1 MAKLFVLLK
10 IKDASGIGWLQ
21 NYTSYGAYTV
31 SYILDEYQDTRL
43 DLQKLNADVLTH
55 AQAKSAIFADAYRGY
70 INLKLGASITE
81 DFPDLVITEDS
92 PKVRYDMTADD
103 FASGVNFNKIVFKK
117 YIRDRFNDK
126 VKELRNNYSIL
137 EQLSFEQQKQ
147 EAAKYVE
154 NNSASVPM
162 LTTLAIARSITVA
175 QLVEK
180 INLKVTS
187 FNNSIAVLLGQ
198 QKVLEDEVDV
208 LSDLASCHRWRHK
221 KLGIGVTAQQFTA
234 EPELGPPALKIQ
246 F

>member
-21 NYTSYGAYTV
+21 SYTSYGAYTV
-31 SYILDEYQDTRL
+31 SYILDEYQDARL

-55 AQAKSAIFADAYRGY
+55 AQAKSGIFADAYRGY
-70 INLKLGASITE
+70 INLKLGTSIVE
-81 DFPDLVITEDS
+81 DFPEVVVTEDA
-92 PKVRYDMTADD
+92 PKVRYDMIADD
-103 FASGVNFNKIVFKK
+103 FAAGVNFNKIVFKK

-126 VKELRNNYSIL
+126 VKELGKNYSVL
-137 EQLSFEQQKQ
+137 EQLSLEQQKE
-147 EAAKYVE
+147 EAAKYTA

-162 LTTLAIARSITVA
+162 LTTLATARGITVA

-180 INLKVTS
+180 INSKVTS
-187 FNNSIAVLLGQ
+187 FNSSVATLLGQ
-198 QKVLEDEVDV
+198 QKALEDEVDA
-208 LSDLASCHRWRHK
+208 LTDMASCHRWRHT
-221 KLGIGVTAQQFTA
+221 KLGIGASAQQITA

>member
-21 NYTSYGAYTV
+21 SYAGYGAYTV
-31 SYILDEYQDTRL
+31 SSILDEYQDARL

-70 INLKLGASITE
+70 INLKLGTSIVE
-81 DFPDLVITEDS
+81 DFPEVVVTVDS

-103 FASGVNFNKIVFKK
+103 FAAGVNFNKIVFKK

-126 VKELRNNYSIL
+126 VKELGKNYSVL
-137 EQLSFEQQKQ
+137 EQLSLEQQKE
-147 EAAKYVE
+147 EAAKYTA

-162 LTTLAIARSITVA
+162 LTTLATARGITVA

-180 INLKVTS
+180 INSKVTS
-187 FNNSIAVLLGQ
+187 FNSSVATLLGQ
-198 QKVLEDEVDV
+198 QKALEDEVDA
-208 LSDLASCHRWRHK
+208 LTDMASCHRWRHT
-221 KLGIGVTAQQFTA
+221 KLGLGASQQQIEA

>member
-21 NYTSYGAYTV
+21 SYAGYGAYTV
-31 SYILDEYQDTRL
+31 SSILDEYQDARL

-70 INLKLGASITE
+70 INLKLGTSTE
-81 DFPDLVITEDS
+81 DA
-92 PKVRYDMTADD
+92 PKVRYDMTDAD
-103 FASGVNFNKIVFKK
+103 FAAGVNFNKILFKK

-126 VKELRNNYSIL
+126 VKELGKNYSVL
-137 EQLSFEQQKQ
+137 EQLSLEQQKE
-147 EAAKYVE
+147 EAAKYTA

-162 LTTLAIARSITVA
+162 LTTLATARGITVA

-180 INLKVTS
+180 INSKVAS
-187 FNNSIAVLLGQ
+187 FNSSIATLLGQ
-198 QKVLEDEVDV
+198 QKALEDEVDA
-208 LSDLASCHRWRHK
+208 LTDMASCHRWRHT
-221 KLGIGVTAQQFTA
+221 KLGIGASAQQMAA

>member
-10 IKDASGIGWLQ
+10 NKDASGIGWLQ
-21 NYTSYGAYTV
+21 SYAGYGAYTV
-31 SYILDEYQDTRL
+31 SSILDEYQDARL

-70 INLKLGASITE
+70 INLKLGTSIAE
-81 DFPDLVITEDS
+81 DFPEVVVTEDA
-92 PKVRYDMTADD
+92 PKVRYDMTEAD
-103 FASGVNFNKIVFKK
+103 FAAGVNFNKILFKK

-126 VKELRNNYSIL
+126 VKELGKNYSVL
-137 EQLSFEQQKQ
+137 EQLSLEQQKE
-147 EAAKYVE
+147 EAAKYTA

-162 LTTLAIARSITVA
+162 LTTLATARNITVA

-180 INLKVTS
+180 INSKVAS
-187 FNNSIAVLLGQ
+187 FNSSVATLLGQ
-198 QKVLEDEVDV
+198 QKALEDEVDA
-208 LSDLASCHRWRHK
+208 LANIGDCHRWRHT
-221 KLGIGVTAQQFTA
+221 KLGIGASAQQIAA